1 MKRRQFVALIAGAAV
16 VWPWGVHAQ
25 QPTAK
30 IPRIGFLANIRSP
43 LTDDFERGLSE
54 LGYVQGKNIF
64 IEWRLAQGKFERLP
78 ELATDLVRLNV
89 DLIVAPS
96 PAYIRAARQAT
107 SSIPIVFALA
117 GDPVSNGFV
126 ASLAR
131 PGGNI
136 TRLTSIVDDLARKM
150 LELLKETIPSA
161 TRIAVLCDWVTDRWR
176 GDVES
181 AARLLTRGGRPWRRN
196 NCDSSPGVQQTC

>member
-30 IPRIGFLANIRSP
+30 SPRIGFLANIRSP

-64 IEWRLAQGKFERLP
+64 IEWWLAQGKFERLP